1 MQSVFSLEGAMH
13 APSQAVFKL
22 LVDGKCETIK
32 FTSLSNQVLESTGYV
47 AIGN

>member
-1 MQSVFSLEGAMH
+1 MH

-32 FTSLSNQVLESTGYV
+32 FTLSNQVLESTGYV